1 MRNRGAVFVCRVSG
15 MLCVR
20 SIRLPY
26 LVFTQVAGWLAQL
39 SRSPATKGI
48 EILVALVESLIGSS
62 DRL

>member
-1 MRNRGAVFVCRVSG
+1 